1 MCYIIRD
8 RRPATPGTASV
19 PVVMV
24 VMLVTGV
31 TSGHG
36 RVLAVIRVQSRLNIR
51 NAASPDAADFR
62 AIVIGA
68 VIGPRRDF
76 HYEDACINLYEQISN
91 ECVRIEI

>member
-8 RRPATPGTASV
+8 RRPQHAGTASV

-51 NAASPDAADFR
+51 NATTADAADFR
-62 AIVIGA
+62 AIAFGVVIVFGK
-68 VIGPRRDF
+68 
-76 HYEDACINLYEQISN
+76 ISL
-91 ECVRIEI
+91 